1 MKAFVQLIFERDAKK
16 DESMEEAGLD
26 DIGTGAFYA
35 CSIVSNIDKEYG
47 DIYHDIFELES
58 AILQVSVFLLL
69 SIDFWVP
76 SGELVTRCS

>member
-1 MKAFVQLIFERDAKK
+1 MCFNLKESAQLIFERDTRKE
-16 DESMEEAGLD
+16 ESMEGAGLD

-58 AILQVSVFLLL
+58 AILQVSALAATSNGF
-69 SIDFWVP
+69 
-76 SGELVTRCS
+76 

>member
-1 MKAFVQLIFERDAKK
+1 MKEPVQLIFERDAKK
-16 DESMEEAGLD
+16 EENMEGAGLD

-58 AILQVSVFLLL
+58 AILQVSVLASVSKDL
-69 SIDFWVP
+69 
-76 SGELVTRCS
+76 